1 MLKLVSF
8 ENTFFEYFG
17 NDPNAD
23 AFGCCTIDGHPA
35 DENESGEVVARVWIT
50 KHGDIIVD
58 WHENGY
64 RLNNTV
70 LNLIEESK
78 TALQTAYKEVMFT

>member
-17 NDPNAD
+17 NESEDD
-23 AFGCCTIDGHPA
+23 AFACCSIDGHPA
-35 DENESGEVVARVWIT
+35 DENESGCVVARVWIT
-50 KHGDIIVD
+50 KHGDIITD

-64 RLNNTV
+64 RLNDTV
-70 LNLIEESK
+70 LNLIAETK
-78 TALQTAYKEVMFT
+78 TALRTAYEEVMSA